1 MGHLTLLFDVARVG
15 GGDAGLGGGAEFWV
29 DGKIGGGWSGWSGW
43 SGWRIVNTRNR
54 GIGCQQGVNKSIGG
68 GRGGCR

>member
-29 DGKIGGGWSGWSGW
+29 VGKIGD
-43 SGWRIVNTRNR
+43 GWRWLEWTR
-54 GIGCQQGVNKSIGG
+54 VV
-68 GRGGCR
+68 